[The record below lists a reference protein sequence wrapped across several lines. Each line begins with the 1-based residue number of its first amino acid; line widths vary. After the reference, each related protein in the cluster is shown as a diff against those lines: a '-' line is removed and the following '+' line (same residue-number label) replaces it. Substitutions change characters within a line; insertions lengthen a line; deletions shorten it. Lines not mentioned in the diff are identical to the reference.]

1 MSTWYTQTFTNVYT
15 DASCTNAAVLQYNTS
30 SSSANSN
37 IQAVYIYPNLA
48 TNVLD
53 VSGIVYTNPSN
64 STYVTDNKWAGN
76 IGPSGTTNNFFTK
89 SAHPGSPSGIHL
101 TTNLYYNNLTTKV
114 PVNILYSRSDGL
126 NRTTAIGQPGTYV
139 VTTTSTVVTGQTCF
153 NEDTKILCVDHESG
167 NEMYRPVQELQVGDL
182 VKTYKHGNRKIK
194 LVGKGKL
201 LNKSDNRWQDSM
213 FKLNK
218 TEDNGLTEDLIVTGW
233 HSVLVDELTD
243 DMLAKYNKCCFRHA
257 MIDDKC
263 LLVAG
268 LSDKFTKIE
277 DEQVFTYYHFVLEND
292 GDMLKRYG
300 VWANGILTET
310 LIEECYNKKYNNN

>member
-1 MSTWYTQTFTNVYT
+1 MSTWYTETFTNVYT
-15 DASCTNAAVLQYNTS
+15 DASCTKVAVLQYQTS
-30 SSSANSN
+30 SSSANST

-53 VSGIVYTNPSN
+53 ISGVVYNSTSYTNN
-64 STYVTDNKWAGN
+64 VTNNIWAGKT
-76 IGPSGTTNNFFTK
+76 GSSGSNNNFFTK
-89 SAHPGSPSGIHL
+89 LAGNGSPSGIHL
-101 TTNLYYNNLTTKV
+101 MTNLYYSPTT
-114 PVNILYSRSDGL
+114 PVNILYCGSGGGA
-126 NRTTAIGQPGTYV
+126 NKATIPGQPGSYSVNITA
-139 VTTTSTVVTGQTCF
+139 TVVTGQTCF
-153 NEDTKILCVDHESG
+153 NEDTKILCVDHETG
-167 NEMYRPVQELQVGDL
+167 NEMYRPVQELQIGDL

-213 FKLNK
+213 FKLSK

-233 HSVLVDELTD
+233 HSVLVDELAD
-243 DMLAKYNKCCFRHA
+243 DMLAKYKKCCFRHE

-292 GDMLKRYG
+292 GDMLNKYG

-310 LIEECYNKKYNNN
+310 LCEECYNKKYNNN